1 MHIFSIY
8 QYIPVVEL
16 VVVDRLHLVAV
27 HQRQNLLEPHPLAVA
42 EVVEKQDMRQLEG
55 VGLPDREGV
64 EHLDR
69 QVVVA
74 HQAAEV
80 EPRLPAVGAEEVD
93 L

>member
-1 MHIFSIY
+1 MHTISIC

-16 VVVDRLHLVAV
+16 VVVDKLH
-27 HQRQNLLEPHPLAVA
+27 LAVA
-42 EVVEKQDMRQLEG
+42 EAEDRQDML
-55 VGLPDREGV
+55 DREGV

>member
-1 MHIFSIY
+1 MGKKFFDGSSHDILMHTISIC

-16 VVVDRLHLVAV
+16 VVVDKLH
-27 HQRQNLLEPHPLAVA
+27 LAVA
-42 EVVEKQDMRQLEG
+42 EAEDRQDML
-55 VGLPDREGV
+55 DREGV

-80 EPRLPAVGAEEVD
+80 EPRLPAVGAEKVD